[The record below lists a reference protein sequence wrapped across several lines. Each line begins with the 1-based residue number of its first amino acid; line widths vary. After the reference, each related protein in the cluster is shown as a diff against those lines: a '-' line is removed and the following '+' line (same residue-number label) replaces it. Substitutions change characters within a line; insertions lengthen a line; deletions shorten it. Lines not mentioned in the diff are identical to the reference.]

1 MYIDVNEVK
10 IGDVTIFKS
19 QLLGEGNF
27 GYVFKGTFKEKP
39 CAVKVI
45 LELGRVLTIDIH
57 KEHGVRKVQEKRI
70 DCLEKE
76 RKYLLECRHP
86 NIVELFHFCS
96 YPDRNLPCLVM
107 ELLDC
112 SLRKYLAE
120 TCEHL
125 PRQIQISLSYNIGN
139 ALVYLHEKQIIH
151 RDLCGDN
158 ILIQKSNPIPIAKIA
173 DFGMS
178 RIIDPQKMTH
188 SLSILANRE
197 GYLPPEGQT
206 KEYDLSLDIHM
217 FGVIMVQIVE
227 AVTDISSAKVRH
239 KLINKIEESHPLKEI
254 INSCTMVDKEAR
266 PTAINISRDLQD
278 LL

>member
-1 MYIDVNEVK
+1 M
-10 IGDVTIFKS
+10 
-19 QLLGEGNF
+19 
-27 GYVFKGTFKEKP
+27 
-39 CAVKVI
+39 KVI

-70 DCLEKE
+70 DCFE
-76 RKYLLECRHP
+76 
-86 NIVELFHFCS
+86 
-96 YPDRNLPCLVM
+96 
-107 ELLDC
+107 
-112 SLRKYLAE
+112 
-120 TCEHL
+120 
-125 PRQIQISLSYNIGN
+125 
-139 ALVYLHEKQIIH
+139 ALIH
-151 RDLCGDN
+151 
-158 ILIQKSNPIPIAKIA
+158 K
-173 DFGMS
+173 
-178 RIIDPQKMTH
+178 KMTH

-239 KLINKIEESHPLKEI
+239 ELINKIEESHPLKKI

-266 PTAINISRDLQD
+266 PTAINVSKGLQD

>member
-1 MYIDVNEVK
+1 M
-10 IGDVTIFKS
+10 
-19 QLLGEGNF
+19 
-27 GYVFKGTFKEKP
+27 
-39 CAVKVI
+39 KVI
-45 LELGRVLTIDIH
+45 LEIGREIIFDVHRED
-57 KEHGVRKVQEKRI
+57 GDRKVQVGRI
-70 DCLEKE
+70 ECLEKE
-76 RKYLLECRHP
+76 WKSLLECRHP

-120 TCEHL
+120 TCEYL
-125 PRQIQISLSYNIGN
+125 PRQIQISLCCNIGN

-158 ILIQKSNPIPIAKIA
+158 ILIQKINPIPIAKVA

-217 FGVIMVQIVE
+217 FGVIIIQIVE

-239 KLINKIEESHPLKEI
+239 ELINKIEESHPLKEI

-266 PTAINISRDLQD
+266 PTAVNISKGLQD